1 MTPSRASGEPHLIEA
16 GYDPAFIRTQVGH
29 AYASTTG
36 LYTSVSADFKQRSV
50 RQMIARRLGQL
61 EGPAHD

>member
-1 MTPSRASGEPHLIEA
+1 MTIEGTA
-16 GYDPAFIRTQVGH
+16 TPCPPAMVGH